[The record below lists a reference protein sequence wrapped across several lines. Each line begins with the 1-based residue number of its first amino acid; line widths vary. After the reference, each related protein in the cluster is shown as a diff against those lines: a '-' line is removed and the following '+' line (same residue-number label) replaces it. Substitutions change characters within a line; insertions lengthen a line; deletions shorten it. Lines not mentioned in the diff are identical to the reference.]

1 MLNTL
6 LTTLCLVMLLTKRIT
21 MSELYLPA
29 VFSTPKSTPKPSM
42 RTSAMMSAFDKWVVN
57 KSEAPFN
64 QLLEKRK
71 GTATSAHT
79 EWQWDIPYSIL
90 IFCTLT
96 GNYFSDCLSPLEA
109 FEKNSTGTVNLPGPL
124 TVSLL
129 ATHLWAEP
137 VEWVRTLLT
146 LRMTGCQGG
155 RQGPGRQGSNK
166 TGCWERSGNLWCWRI
181 SQLN

>member
-6 LTTLCLVMLLTKRIT
+6 LTTLCLVMLLTRRIT

-29 VFSTPKSTPKPSM
+29 VFSTLQSTPKPSM
-42 RTSAMMSAFDKWVVN
+42 RTSSMMSAFDTWVVN

-71 GTATSAHT
+71 GTPTSAQT

-90 IFCTLT
+90 TFCTLT

-109 FEKNSTGTVNLPGPL
+109 FEKYSTMNLPGPL

-146 LRMTGCQGG
+146 LPMTGCQGG
-155 RQGPGRQGSNK
+155 RQEGGQAGQQQNRLPGEVRESLMLEDF
-166 TGCWERSGNLWCWRI
+166 TA
-181 SQLN
+181 